1 MIQVDTIVHVC
12 TIIHVT
18 ISIPDDKPRTAA
30 RVPHADPP
38 ADELTD
44 RIIADFRTTMG
55 AMKCAMSERLVRLGI
70 SMAQLHI
77 MYTLKRDGVMTMSR
91 LADVLGVSLSN
102 ASGLV
107 DRMEERGFVERHRV
121 PEDRRVV
128 LVRGT
133 AAGAQLLEDNDAVSD
148 SLMRDVLARLDPA
161 ELPVIA
167 RAVGEVRAALEATTA
182 QPLPE
187 REPVGS
193 PEHRSR

>member
-1 MIQVDTIVHVC
+1 MIHVDTIVHGS

-18 ISIPDDKPRTAA
+18 TTIRAGGTNSLPSSQP
-30 RVPHADPP
+30 
-38 ADELTD
+38 DELTAQ
-44 RIIADFRTTMG
+44 IIADFRATMG

-77 MYTLKRDGVMTMSR
+77 MHTLQRNGVMTMSR

-128 LVRGT
+128 LVKVT
-133 AAGAQLLEDNDAVSD
+133 EAGSRVLQENDALSD
-148 SLMRDVLARLDPA
+148 GLMRHVLGSLDPT

-167 RAVGEVRAALEATTA
+167 HAVREVRSALEATTA
-182 QPLPE
+182 QTV
-187 REPVGS
+187 RDQ
-193 PEHRSR
+193 EHTGM